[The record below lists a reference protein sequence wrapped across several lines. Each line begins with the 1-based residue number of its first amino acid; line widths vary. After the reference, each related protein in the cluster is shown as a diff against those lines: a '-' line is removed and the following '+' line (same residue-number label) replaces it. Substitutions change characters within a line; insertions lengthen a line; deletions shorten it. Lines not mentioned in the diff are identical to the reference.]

1 MIRLPLSLP
10 MAQKFRA
17 GLKTQ
22 TRRVS
27 PPRFAVGDVVAIAEP
42 CRVTIDDEPGEEW
55 LVFCRYEADGAIK
68 SRDDKKEWLRCS
80 TMDTV
85 ANNTLRA
92 GRFMPGWAERSR
104 IRITEIREERL
115 GDITEADAHAEGF
128 ADRAA
133 FLAYIASIDDRVPI
147 DRFRMLADLALP
159 VWVISFEALP

>member
-1 MIRLPLSLP
+1 MTRLTLSLP

-22 TRRVS
+22 TRRTS
-27 PPRFAVGDVVAIAEP
+27 PPRFKVGDVVAIAEP
-42 CRVTIDDEPGEEW
+42 CRVTIDDAPGEEW

-104 IRITEIREERL
+104 IKITEIREERL
-115 GDITEADAHAEGF
+115 GDITEADAVREGF
-128 ADRAA
+128 VSRDA
-133 FLAYIASIDDRVPI
+133 FLAYFGTLHKGPI
-147 DRFRMLADLALP
+147 DLTLP
-159 VWVISFEALP
+159 VWVVSFEVVT

>member
-1 MIRLPLSLP
+1 MTRLALSLP
-10 MAQKFRA
+10 MVRAFRA

-27 PPRFAVGDVVAIAEP
+27 PPRFKVGDTVAIAEP
-42 CRVTIDDEPGEEW
+42 CRVTIDDASGDEW
-55 LVFCRYEADGAIK
+55 LVFCRYEADGARK

-104 IRITEIREERL
+104 VRITEIREERL
-115 GDITEADAHAEGF
+115 GDITEADAVREDF

-133 FLAYIASIDDRVPI
+133 FLEYFGTLHPGPV
-147 DRFRMLADLALP
+147 DLTLP
-159 VWVISFEALP
+159 VWAVSFEVVT